1 MIHYFSVGNMN
12 FTCKAESF
20 VKLIVLLVNRKILLL
35 FLPPLSDHY
44 FFFSF
49 FPLESCVASSIGG
62 LTETEVMA
70 VIFQVTNLCMKLL
83 LHS

>member
-1 MIHYFSVGNMN
+1 MIHCFSVGNMN

-44 FFFSF
+44 FFFF
-49 FPLESCVASSIGG
+49 FPLESWVASSIGG